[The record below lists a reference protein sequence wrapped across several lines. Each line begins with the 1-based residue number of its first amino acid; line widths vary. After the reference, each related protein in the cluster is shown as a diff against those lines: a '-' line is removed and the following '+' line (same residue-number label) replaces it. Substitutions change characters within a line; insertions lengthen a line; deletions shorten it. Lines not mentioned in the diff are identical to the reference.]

1 MIELVKHEK
10 LYQSE
15 KIDSNTVNIL
25 IEGPV
30 SSEKITQLTMHEAL
44 SAFRP
49 PYEQQQALKEIA
61 DLPEGR
67 ILIATVDQKMI
78 GYVIFLHP
86 DPIERWSKYPKDNL
100 LELGAI
106 EIAPQYRGNKL
117 GSRLIETSMNDENME
132 NYIIISTEYYWHW
145 DLNYSELSVWDYRK
159 IMEKMMKA
167 GSLYPAPTN
176 EPEIMAHPANCLMV
190 RIGKNV
196 AKEDQD
202 LFKKLRFLT

>member
-1 MIELVKHEK
+1 MIELVIHDK
-10 LYQSE
+10 LYQSL
-15 KIDSNTVNIL
+15 KIESDHSSFL

-30 SSEKITQLTMHEAL
+30 SSKKLSRLTMHEAL
-44 SAFRP
+44 TAFRP
-49 PYEQQQALKEIA
+49 ANEQLEALKEIA

-67 ILIATVDQKMI
+67 ILIATVNQQII
-78 GYVIFLHP
+78 GYVTYLHP
-86 DPIERWSKYPKDNL
+86 DPIERWSQYPKDNL

-106 EIAPQYRGNKL
+106 EIAPAYRGNKL
-117 GSRLIETSMNDENME
+117 GSRLIETSMKDENME

-167 GSLYPAPTN
+167 GDLYPAPTN

-196 AKEDQD
+196 SQEDQA

>member
-1 MIELVKHEK
+1 MKHEK
-10 LYQSE
+10 IYQSLV
-15 KIDSNTVNIL
+15 IDSNAGRIL

-30 SSEKITQLTMHEAL
+30 SSEKLSQLNMHNAL
-44 SAFRP
+44 TAFRP
-49 PYEQQQALKEIA
+49 ADKQFESLKEIA

-67 ILIATVDQKMI
+67 IFIAIINEEII
-78 GYVIFLHP
+78 GYVTYLYP
-86 DPIERWSKYPKDNL
+86 DPIERWSKFPKDNI

-106 EIAPQYRGNKL
+106 EIAPPYRGNKL
-117 GSRLIETSMNDENME
+117 GSRLIEASMNDENME

-145 DLNYSELSVWDYRK
+145 DLNYSKLSVWDYRK

-167 GSLYPAPTN
+167 GGLYPAPTN

-196 AKEDQD
+196 SKEEQE
-202 LFKKLRFLT
+202 LFEKLRFLT

>member
-1 MIELVKHEK
+1 MIHDK
-10 LYQSE
+10 LYQSL
-15 KIDSNTVNIL
+15 KIESDSSSIL

-30 SSEKITQLTMHEAL
+30 SSKKLSRLTMHEAL
-44 SAFRP
+44 TAFRP
-49 PYEQQQALKEIA
+49 ANEQLEALEEIA

-67 ILIATVDQKMI
+67 ILIATVNQQII
-78 GYVIFLHP
+78 GYVTYLHP
-86 DPIERWSKYPKDNL
+86 DPIERWSQYPKDNL

-106 EIAPQYRGNKL
+106 EIAPAYRGNKL
-117 GSRLIETSMNDENME
+117 GSRLIKTSMQDENME

-159 IMEKMMKA
+159 VMEKMMKA
-167 GSLYPAPTN
+167 GDLYPAPTN

-196 AKEDQD
+196 SQEDQV

>member
-1 MIELVKHEK
+1 MIHEK
-10 LYQSE
+10 LYQALI
-15 KIDSNTVNIL
+15 IDTKATRIH

-30 SSEKITQLTMHEAL
+30 SSEKLSELTIHESL
-44 SAFRP
+44 TAFRP
-49 PYEQQQALKEIA
+49 PNEQLEALKEIA
-61 DLPEGR
+61 NLPEGR
-67 ILIATVDQKMI
+67 ILIATVNQEII
-78 GYVIFLHP
+78 GYVTFLHP
-86 DPIERWSKYPKDNL
+86 DPIERWSKYPKENI

-106 EIAPQYRGNKL
+106 EIAPQFRGNKL

-167 GSLYPAPTN
+167 GNLYPAPTN

-196 AKEDQD
+196 TKEDEE

>member
-1 MIELVKHEK
+1 MKHNK
-10 LYQSE
+10 QYQSL
-15 KIDSNTVNIL
+15 KIDSDTTNIL

-30 SSEKITQLTMHEAL
+30 SSEKLSRLTMHEAL
-44 SAFRP
+44 TAFRP
-49 PYEQQQALKEIA
+49 PYEQLEALKEIA

-67 ILIATVDQKMI
+67 ILIATVNQEII
-78 GYVIFLHP
+78 GYVTYLHP
-86 DPIERWSKYPKDNL
+86 DPIERWSKYPKDNM

-117 GSRLIETSMNDENME
+117 GSRLIETSMIDENME

-196 AKEDQD
+196 SKEDQEK
-202 LFKKLRFLT
+202 FKKLRFLT

>member
-1 MIELVKHEK
+1 ME
-10 LYQSE
+10 SG
-15 KIDSNTVNIL
+15 NTSIF

-30 SSEKITQLTMHEAL
+30 SSEKLSRLTMHEAL
-44 SAFRP
+44 TAFRP
-49 PYEQQQALKEIA
+49 PNEQLEALKEIA

-67 ILIATVDQKMI
+67 ILIATVNQQII
-78 GYVIFLHP
+78 GYVTYLHP
-86 DPIERWSKYPKDNL
+86 DPIERWSQYPKDNL

-106 EIAPQYRGNKL
+106 EIAPAYRGNKL
-117 GSRLIETSMNDENME
+117 GSRLIETSMQDENME

-167 GSLYPAPTN
+167 GNLYPAPTN

-196 AKEDQD
+196 SQEDQA

>member
-1 MIELVKHEK
+1 MKHEK

>member
-1 MIELVKHEK
+1 MIELVIHDK
-10 LYQSE
+10 LYQSL
-15 KIDSNTVNIL
+15 KIESDSSSIL

-30 SSEKITQLTMHEAL
+30 SSKKLSRLTMHEAL
-44 SAFRP
+44 TAFRP
-49 PYEQQQALKEIA
+49 ANEQLEALEEIA

-67 ILIATVDQKMI
+67 ILIATVNQQII
-78 GYVIFLHP
+78 GYVTYLHP
-86 DPIERWSKYPKDNL
+86 DPIERWSQYPKDNL

-106 EIAPQYRGNKL
+106 EIAPAYRGNKL
-117 GSRLIETSMNDENME
+117 GSRLIKTSMQDENME

-159 IMEKMMKA
+159 VMEKMMKA
-167 GSLYPAPTN
+167 GDLYPAPTN

-196 AKEDQD
+196 SQEDQV